1 MFWLFKK
8 KKKDVAC
15 SVQKREEACFDDRVA
30 KEILKDIRDE
40 FGLDYSKQEQITMR
54 KIERFARKNE
64 MMNFETLQKV
74 LQDSTDMKEK
84 LVNMLTVGETY
95 FYRETGHFKIL
106 ADLMQT
112 KSMKKILCAP
122 SSSGE
127 EAYSIILYLLE
138 NQQDSLPVNV
148 VGIDVNSD
156 SIAAAKE
163 AVYSERSTS
172 LLPQNMRQNYFSKA
186 SERYKLNENVKQN
199 ATFLRQNIFDDSLFN
214 LGKFDAIFCRNMLI
228 YFDDNEKKEVL
239 KRLHK
244 MLNPKGVLFLGHAD
258 IAFTPEGF
266 EKKFTKNGNYFL
278 VSNL

>member
-15 SVQKREEACFDDRVA
+15 STHKEEACFDDRVA
-30 KEILKDIRDE
+30 KEILESIRAE

-64 MMNFETLQKV
+64 MMNFETLQQA
-74 LQDSTDMKEK
+74 LKESAQIK
-84 LVNMLTVGETY
+84 EQLVNMLTVGETY

-106 ADLMQT
+106 ADLMQRQ
-112 KSMKKILCAP
+112 SMKKILCAP

-138 NQQDSLPVNV
+138 NQKDSLPVNV

-156 SIAAAKE
+156 SIAAAQE
-163 AVYSERSTS
+163 AIYSERSTS
-172 LLPQNMRQNYFSKA
+172 LLPPSMRENYFHKVN
-186 SERYKLNENVKQN
+186 ERYKLNENVKQN

-214 LGKFDAIFCRNMLI
+214 LGKFDVIFCRNMLI
-228 YFDDNEKKEVL
+228 YFDDKEKKEVL

-278 VSNL
+278 VLNL

>member
-8 KKKDVAC
+8 KKKDTAC
-15 SVQKREEACFDDRVA
+15 SVQKKEEACFNDSVA
-30 KEILKDIRDE
+30 KEILKSIRDE

-64 MMNFETLQKV
+64 MMNFETLQRV
-74 LQDSTDMKEK
+74 LRESPLMKEQ

-127 EAYSIILYLLE
+127 EAYSIIMYLLE
-138 NQQDSLPVNV
+138 NQKESLPVSV

-156 SIAAAKE
+156 SIAAAQE
-163 AVYSERSTS
+163 ALYSERSTS
-172 LLPQNMRQNYFSKA
+172 LLPNNMRQNYFTQ
-186 SERYKLNENVKQN
+186 ENTHYKLNENVKQY

-228 YFDDNEKKEVL
+228 YFDDKEKKEVL

-244 MLNPKGVLFLGHAD
+244 MLNPEGVLFLGHAD

-266 EKKFTKNGNYFL
+266 EKVLVNGGHYFL
-278 VSNL
+278 CIK

>member
-8 KKKDVAC
+8 KKKDVTC
-15 SVQKREEACFDDRVA
+15 SAQKEEACFDDRVA
-30 KEILKDIRDE
+30 KEILESIRDE

-127 EAYSIILYLLE
+127 EAYSIIMYLLE
-138 NQQDSLPVNV
+138 NQKESLPVSV

-156 SIAAAKE
+156 SIAAAQE
-163 AVYSERSTS
+163 ALYSERSTS
-172 LLPQNMRQNYFSKA
+172 LLPPGMRENYFSKVN
-186 SERYKLNENVKQN
+186 ERYKLNENVKQY
-199 ATFLRQNIFDDSLFN
+199 ATFLRQNIFDDSLFH

-228 YFDDNEKKEVL
+228 YFDDKEKKEVL

-244 MLNPKGVLFLGHAD
+244 MLNPNGVLFLGHAD

-266 EKKFTKNGNYFL
+266 EKVLTAQGHYFKL
-278 VSNL
+278 M

>member
-15 SVQKREEACFDDRVA
+15 SVINKEEACFNDAVA
-30 KEILKDIRDE
+30 KKILESIRDE

-64 MMNFETLQKV
+64 MMNFETLQRV
-74 LQDSTDMKEK
+74 LRESPMMKEQ

-95 FYRETGHFKIL
+95 FYRETGHFNIL

-127 EAYSIILYLLE
+127 EAYSIIMYLLE
-138 NQQDSLPVNV
+138 NQKESLPVSV

-156 SIAAAKE
+156 SIAAAQE
-163 AVYSERSTS
+163 AIYSERSTS
-172 LLPQNMRQNYFSKA
+172 LLVQNMRQNYFTQESKH
-186 SERYKLNENVKQN
+186 YKLNENVKQY
-199 ATFLRQNIFDDSLFN
+199 ATFLRQNIFDDSLFK

-228 YFDDNEKKEVL
+228 YFDNKEKKEVL

-244 MLNPKGVLFLGHAD
+244 ILNPNGTLFLGHAD
-258 IAFTPEGF
+258 IAFIPEGF
-266 EKKFTKNGNYFL
+266 EKILTAQGHYFKL
-278 VSNL
+278 M

>member
-1 MFWLFKK
+1 MLLVLSKK
-8 KKKDVAC
+8 K
-15 SVQKREEACFDDRVA
+15 EEACFDDRVA
-30 KEILKDIRDE
+30 KEILKNIRDE

-74 LQDSTDMKEK
+74 LKESSKMKEK

-127 EAYSIILYLLE
+127 EAYSIVMYLLE
-138 NQQDSLPVNV
+138 NQKESLPVSV

-156 SIAAAKE
+156 SIASAKE
-163 AVYSERSTS
+163 AIYSERSTS
-172 LLPQNMRQNYFSKA
+172 LLPQNMRQNYFSKVNKQ
-186 SERYKLNENVKQN
+186 YKLNENVKQYT
-199 ATFLRQNIFDDSLFN
+199 TFLRQNIFDDSLFN

-228 YFDDNEKKEVL
+228 YFDDKEKKEVL

-244 MLNPKGVLFLGHAD
+244 MLNPDGALFLGHAD

-266 EKKFTKNGNYFL
+266 EKVLVNGGHYFRL
-278 VSNL
+278 KLS